1 MSNNEII
8 AGGELPELGEA
19 EKSMI
24 ENFKTR
30 SMMGFQQ
37 KMEQEQE
44 KMLKN
49 INQAS
54 RGKKLVEDIEQIQE
68 NQVQQIENQE
78 EQIEILKDLVGYPK
92 EQIKQLESIFAS
104 LEDSAIVSK
113 MIQQELQKGDKSILK
128 DFVEKVGVSEATA
141 LLTGAIKSIVAMSKI
156 F

>member
-1 MSNNEII
+1 MSDNEII
-8 AGGELPELGEA
+8 ADGELPELGVA

-24 ENFKTR
+24 ENFKAQNI
-30 SMMGFQQ
+30 MGFQQ
-37 KMEQEQE
+37 KIEQQQQR
-44 KMLKN
+44 MLDN
-49 INQAS
+49 INRAS
-54 RGKKLVEDIEQIQE
+54 RGRKLEEGVKQIQE

-78 EQIEILKDLVGYPK
+78 EQIEILKDLVGYQR
-92 EQIKQLESIFAS
+92 EQIKQLEGIFAS

-113 MIQQELQKGDKSILK
+113 MIQQELQKEDKSILK

>member
-1 MSNNEII
+1 MSDNEIT

-30 SMMGFQQ
+30 SIMGFQQ
-37 KMEQEQE
+37 KMEREQE

-54 RGKKLVEDIEQIQE
+54 RGKKLVESVEQIQ
-68 NQVQQIENQE
+68 ENQE
-78 EQIEILKDLVGYPK
+78 EQIEILKDLVGYQR

-113 MIQQELQKGDKSILK
+113 MIQQELQKEDKSILK

-141 LLTGAIKSIVAMSKI
+141 LLAGAIKSIVAMSKI

>member
-68 NQVQQIENQE
+68 NQE
-78 EQIEILKDLVGYPK
+78 EQIEILKDLVGYQK

>member
-8 AGGELPELGEA
+8 AGGELPELGKA
-19 EKSMI
+19 EKSII

-78 EQIEILKDLVGYPK
+78 EQIEILKDLVGYQK

>member
-1 MSNNEII
+1 MSDNEIT

-30 SMMGFQQ
+30 SIMGFQQ
-37 KMEQEQE
+37 KMEREQE

-54 RGKKLVEDIEQIQE
+54 RGKKLVEGIEQIQG
-68 NQVQQIENQE
+68 NQIQQIKKQE
-78 EQIEILKDLVGYPK
+78 EQIEFLKDLVGYQK
-92 EQIKQLESIFAS
+92 EQIKELKDIFAS
-104 LEDSAIVSK
+104 LEDSVIVSK
-113 MIQQELQKGDKSILK
+113 MIQQELQKEDKSVLK
-128 DFVEKVGVSEATA
+128 DLVEKVGLEGVTA
-141 LLTGAIKSIVAMSKI
+141 FLTEVIKNIIVMSKN